1 MSVMTVGRPGRVA
14 GPSRHR
20 RGRRIAVNAA
30 GVGISLVLLFPVY
43 WMVLTAVKPS
53 SEILTFT
60 PKFIPSSIS
69 LDSFRRAIS
78 APHFW
83 DAVQNSL
90 IIAGTVTVI
99 AVALAF
105 LAAVAIARFRFYGRR
120 AFIFSILVVQMVP
133 LNAMIIPIYLLL
145 NEVDQVNR
153 LSGVVITY
161 LTFVLPFTVWTLRG
175 FVANVPRELEEAA
188 MMDGCTRFQA
198 FYRVIFPLVFP
209 GLVATSIYALIQAWN
224 EYIVAYVLLS
234 DQSKETL
241 PVWLVSFV
249 TARGIEYGPLMA
261 GATMMSLPVIVFFV
275 IIQRQVVS
283 GLVAGAVKG

>member
-1 MSVMTVGRPGRVA
+1 MNLT
-14 GPSRHR
+14 HR
-20 RGRRIAVNAA
+20 ARGRARRAVANGA
-30 GVGISLVLLFPVY
+30 GVLISVVMLFPVY
-43 WMVLTAVKPS
+43 WMVLTAFKPS
-53 SEILTFT
+53 SEILTFEPT
-60 PKFIPSSIS
+60 FLPSE
-69 LDSFRRAIS
+69 LTVDSFSRAVS

-83 DAVQNSL
+83 DAVRNSL
-90 IIAGTVTVI
+90 VVAGTVTVI
-99 AVALAF
+99 AVAVAF

-120 AFIFSILVVQMVP
+120 GFVFAILVVQMVP

-161 LTFVLPFTVWTLRG
+161 LSFVLPFTVWTLRG
-175 FVANVPRELEEAA
+175 FVANVPKELEEAA
-188 MMDGCTRFQA
+188 MMDGCTRLEA
-198 FYRVIFPLVFP
+198 FWRVVLPLVFP
-209 GLVATSIYALIQAWN
+209 GLVATSMYALIQAWN
-224 EYIVAYVLLS
+224 EYVMAYVLLS

-249 TARGIEYGPLMA
+249 TARGIDYGALMA
-261 GATMMSLPVIVFFV
+261 GATLMSLPVIVFFV

>member
-1 MSVMTVGRPGRVA
+1 MSVMQLPRRAP
-14 GPSRHR
+14 R
-20 RGRRIAVNAA
+20 RGRGRRVAANAT
-30 GVGISLVLLFPVY
+30 GVVISLTMLFPVY
-43 WMVLTAVKPS
+43 WMVLTAFKPG
-53 SEILTFT
+53 SEILTYT
-60 PKFIPSSIS
+60 PKFLPSALS
-69 LDSFRRAIS
+69 LDSFRRAIA

-90 IIAGTVTVI
+90 IIAGSVTLI
-99 AVALAF
+99 AVTLAF

-153 LSGVVITY
+153 LSGVVVTY

-224 EYIVAYVLLS
+224 EYIMAYVLLS

-249 TARGIEYGPLMA
+249 TARGIDYGPLMA
-261 GATMMSLPVIVFFV
+261 GATLMSLPVIVFFV

>member
-1 MSVMTVGRPGRVA
+1 MNLTP
-14 GPSRHR
+14 HH
-20 RGRRIAVNAA
+20 RGRTRRTVANGA
-30 GVGISLVLLFPVY
+30 GVLISVVMLFPVY
-43 WMVLTAVKPS
+43 WMALTAVKPS
-53 SEILTFT
+53 SEILTFEPT
-60 PKFIPSSIS
+60 FLPSSVT
-69 LDSFRRAIS
+69 LDSFGRAVS

-83 DAVQNSL
+83 DAVRNSL
-90 IIAGTVTVI
+90 IVAGTVTAI
-99 AVALAF
+99 AVTVAF

-120 AFIFSILVVQMVP
+120 AFIFAILVVQMVP

-145 NEVDQVNR
+145 NDVDQVNR

-161 LTFVLPFTVWTLRG
+161 LSFVLPFTVWTLRG
-175 FVANVPRELEEAA
+175 FVANVPKQLEEAA
-188 MMDGCTRFQA
+188 MMDGCTRFEA
-198 FYRVIFPLVFP
+198 FWRVVLPLVFP

-224 EYIVAYVLLS
+224 EYVMAYVLLS

-249 TARGIEYGPLMA
+249 TARGIDYGALMA
-261 GATMMSLPVIVFFV
+261 GATLMSLPVIVFFV